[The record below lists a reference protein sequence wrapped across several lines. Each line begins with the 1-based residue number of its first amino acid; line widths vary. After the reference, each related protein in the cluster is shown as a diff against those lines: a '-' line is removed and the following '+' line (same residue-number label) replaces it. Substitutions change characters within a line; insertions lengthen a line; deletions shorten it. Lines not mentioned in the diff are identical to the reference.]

1 MTELVQKYNVLYVK
15 KSEKKRKI
23 YSDGQLFVSRVANQ
37 PTIATVTLK
46 DDEGKDVYKKKGPF
60 QSQVNTGDEVIIGGV
75 YEIQVE
81 GLMDV
86 LTSTNN
92 DSGTVGNV
100 VVDTMEKKKFK
111 LSSGVSGPPLTLPS
125 RPLPSSIN
133 SSSSCRVMQLPH
145 QKQSLPSTSTDMSID
160 SSLLR
165 IMRPH
170 QIEGMNMIF
179 HEMALY
185 SYFAPLSFPCL
196 SSCRCPVSYCQPS
209 WYGRISDGEYH
220 C

>member
-60 QSQVNTGDEVIIGGV
+60 QSQVNTGDEFIIGGV

-100 VVDTMEKKKFK
+100 VVA
-111 LSSGVSGPPLTLPS
+111 VSTVCTLLDRPS
-125 RPLPSSIN
+125 RHGITTN
-133 SSSSCRVMQLPH
+133 
-145 QKQSLPSTSTDMSID
+145 
-160 SSLLR
+160 
-165 IMRPH
+165 
-170 QIEGMNMIF
+170 
-179 HEMALY
+179 
-185 SYFAPLSFPCL
+185 
-196 SSCRCPVSYCQPS
+196 
-209 WYGRISDGEYH
+209 GRK
-220 C
+220 